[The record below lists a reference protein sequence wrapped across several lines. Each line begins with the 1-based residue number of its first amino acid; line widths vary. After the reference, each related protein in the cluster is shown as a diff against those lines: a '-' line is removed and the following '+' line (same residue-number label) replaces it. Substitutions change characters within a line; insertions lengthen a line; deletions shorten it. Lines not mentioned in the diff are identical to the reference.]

1 MCNEHP
7 SPVPIPAEFYQ
18 GKGTLPVKA
27 YHLMAA
33 EDELFFLALAFD
45 SKQFN
50 PEKLQEEGA
59 IKVVVK
65 STEDDKGKAWR
76 LEYAGLTISPFPLG
90 VRGTV
95 AMPDYPRPIGPEP
108 EAILH
113 NVIIEKIG

>member
-1 MCNEHP
+1 MCDEHP
-7 SPVPIPAEFYQ
+7 GPVPIPAEFYQ
-18 GKGTLPVKA
+18 DKATLPVKA
-27 YHLMAA
+27 YHLVAA
-33 EDELFFLALAFD
+33 EDELFSLALAFD
-45 SKQFN
+45 PKQFN
-50 PEKLQEEGA
+50 PEKLEKEGA

-65 STEDDKGKAWR
+65 ATENDKGAAWR

-95 AMPDYPRPIGPEP
+95 ATPDYPRPVGPEP